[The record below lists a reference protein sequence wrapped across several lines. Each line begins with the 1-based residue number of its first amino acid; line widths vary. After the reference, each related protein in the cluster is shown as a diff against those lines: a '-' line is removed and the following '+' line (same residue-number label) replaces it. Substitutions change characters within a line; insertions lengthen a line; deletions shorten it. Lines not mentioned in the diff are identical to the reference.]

1 MKDLA
6 VNSSTLRAAGCFLGC
21 LAASWASAHADS
33 SGPVRLVRFSVVT
46 GGVEWRPDTSTSWA
60 AATANLPIRQ
70 GAQVWAPAGSRA
82 ELIFDDGTVV
92 RLAPD
97 EPMRMSKVTEDGDYV
112 LFVAGDTHPIV
123 TISLKTGDDIG
134 FHREGDRVIAVYGI
148 QEKSLPNGEYVWTRK

>member
-1 MKDLA
+1 MARYL
-6 VNSSTLRAAGCFLGC
+6 SRAGSVLLF
-21 LAASWASAHADS
+21 AAI
-33 SGPVRLVRFSVVT
+33 
-46 GGVEWRPDTSTSWA
+46 A
-60 AATANLPIRQ
+60 AAMPGCMHGPKKQ
-70 GAQVWAPAGSRA
+70 DP
-82 ELIFDDGTVV
+82 VV